1 MKLKQ
6 FNAVVEIRTK
16 IISMGTF
23 LSATLFAVVDKGQW
37 STYKF
42 VLMILAVLCVDMGTT
57 GFNSYFDYVN
67 GTDNKKFNKEE
78 SKVLVHEKVDPKLA
92 LVVSSLLFLCAAFL
106 GFIIALKTSLYLI
119 VVGAIS
125 MSIGYFYTGGPL
137 PISRTP
143 FGELFAGGFLGTILF
158 LISYYVQTLS
168 FELKT
173 IVVSLPHLIVIGM
186 ILTVN
191 NTCDR
196 KSDVIAGRKT
206 LAILLSEKAIIKV
219 MALQL
224 HTTFLLAIINSL
236 IDLIPRTLLFSMP
249 IAYILSLIIFKNM
262 KKAGFSL
269 ETKDSSMKEISKIFL
284 LYCLAFSLAMVVT
297 LLI

>member
-23 LSATLFAVVDKGQW
+23 ISATLFAIVDKGQW

-57 GFNSYFDYVN
+57 GFNSYFDYIN

-92 LVVSSLLFLCAAFL
+92 LIVSSFLFLCAAIL
-106 GFIIALKTSLYLI
+106 GFIIALQTSLYLI

-125 MSIGYFYTGGPL
+125 MSIGYFYTGGPI

-143 FGELFAGGFLGTILF
+143 FGEIFAGGFLGTILF
-158 LISYYVQTLS
+158 AISYYVQTLS
-168 FELKT
+168 FGLKT
-173 IVVSLPHLIVIGM
+173 IIVSLPHLIIIGM

-224 HTTFLLAIINSL
+224 HTTFLLAIIYSL
-236 IDLIPRTLLFSMP
+236 INLIPRTLLFFMP
-249 IAYILSLIIFKNM
+249 IAYILSLVIFINM

-284 LYCLAFSLAMVVT
+284 LYCLAFILGMVVT

>member
-23 LSATLFAVVDKGQW
+23 ISATLFAIVDKGQW

-57 GFNSYFDYVN
+57 GFNSYFDYIN

-92 LVVSSLLFLCAAFL
+92 LIVSSFLFLCAAIL
-106 GFIIALKTSLYLI
+106 GFIIALQTSLYLI

-125 MSIGYFYTGGPL
+125 MSIGYFYTGGPI

-143 FGELFAGGFLGTILF
+143 FGEIFAGGFLGTILF
-158 LISYYVQTLS
+158 AISYYVQTLS
-168 FELKT
+168 FGLKT
-173 IVVSLPHLIVIGM
+173 IIVSLPHLIIIGM

-224 HTTFLLAIINSL
+224 HATFLLATIYSL
-236 IDLIPRTLLFSMP
+236 INLIPRPLLFFIP
-249 IAYILSLIIFKNM
+249 IAYILSLVIFKNM

-284 LYCLAFSLAMVVT
+284 LYCLAFILGMVAT

>member
-42 VLMILAVLCVDMGTT
+42 ILMILAVLCVDMGTT
-57 GFNSYFDYVN
+57 GFNSYFDYIN

-92 LVVSSLLFLCAAFL
+92 LLVSSFLFLCAAFL

-119 VVGAIS
+119 IVGAIS

-158 LISYYVQTLS
+158 AISYYVQTLS
-168 FELKT
+168 FDLKT

-206 LAILLSEKAIIKV
+206 LAILLSEKAIIMV

-224 HTTFLLAIINSL
+224 HATFLLATIYSL
-236 IDLIPRTLLFSMP
+236 TNLIPRPLLFFIP
-249 IAYILSLIIFKNM
+249 IAYILSLVIFKNM

-284 LYCLAFSLAMVVT
+284 LYCLAFILGMGTT